1 MSYDSSPA
9 TTYNILFVCTGN
21 TCRSPLA
28 EALARRELAERNW
41 QHVQVASAGIAADD
55 GWGASE
61 GAISAGRRRG
71 LDLTPHH
78 SQSVTP
84 ELLEW
89 ADLILGMEPSH
100 LYAIER
106 LGGGEKAALLAD
118 FAAGDDAGR
127 GRPVSDPYGGEDEV
141 YQATMREIEQL
152 VRASLDRLAPILQP

>member
-1 MSYDSSPA
+1 MSYDPSHG
-9 TTYNILFVCTGN
+9 TTFNILFVCTGN

-41 QHVQVASAGIAADD
+41 QHVQVASAGVTADD

-61 GAISAGRRRG
+61 GAISAGRRSG
-71 LDLTPHH
+71 LDLMPHR
-78 SQSVTP
+78 SRFLTP
-84 ELLEW
+84 ELIEW

-100 LYAIER
+100 LFAIDR

-118 FAAGDDAGR
+118 FAAGDDEGM
-127 GRPVSDPYGGEDEV
+127 GRPVSDPFGGEDEV
-141 YQATMREIEQL
+141 YHATMREIEQL